1 MRAEGQCV
9 YPDNVSVHQCVRADV
24 KRLHLALECVEGG
37 RDILCATE
45 FGGVDFEAQTS
56 GRRCDVASA
65 QRYSIP
71 TVRPSV
77 QPNSRSRWTNAATQ
91 GLQAESVP
99 APKKL
104 TIGSLVDCCA
114 RCEWP
119 RSRTAKNC
127 DELAPS
133 HCLPRGSGTASYRF
147 KATLG
152 KGANVRFGSK
162 ADMCNAINHVRFTP
176 ERGHSPTRE

>member
-9 YPDNVSVHQCVRADV
+9 YPNNGSVHQCVRADV

-99 APKKL
+99 APKKP
-104 TIGSLVDCCA
+104 TIGSLVDC
-114 RCEWP
+114 
-119 RSRTAKNC
+119 
-127 DELAPS
+127 
-133 HCLPRGSGTASYRF
+133 
-147 KATLG
+147 
-152 KGANVRFGSK
+152 
-162 ADMCNAINHVRFTP
+162 
-176 ERGHSPTRE
+176 